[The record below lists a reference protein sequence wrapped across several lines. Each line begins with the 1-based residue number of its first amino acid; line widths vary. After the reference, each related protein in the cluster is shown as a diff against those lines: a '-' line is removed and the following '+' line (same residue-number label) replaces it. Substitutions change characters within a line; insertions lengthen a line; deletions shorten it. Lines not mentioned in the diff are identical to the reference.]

1 MNPRAATLEN
11 ADIHISAGH
20 VVSVIIASVA
30 AFVGWI
36 IRVSA
41 RQMLKSFEDALTRHG
56 SSIDRNTVAIERMQ
70 IHLAEIDARL
80 SVIERE

>member
-1 MNPRAATLEN
+1 MEN

-20 VVSVIIASVA
+20 VVSVLVAAVA
-30 AFVGWI
+30 AFVGWV

-41 RQMLKSFEDALTRHG
+41 RQMLKSFEDALARHG
-56 SSIDRNTVAIERMQ
+56 SSIDRNTVAIERIQ
-70 IHLAEIDARL
+70 IHLAELDARL